1 MTMEIKIAGLD
12 YRSASVDVRE
22 KFTFTES
29 ERRELLREIAPYVQ
43 EAVLISTCNRTK
55 LAVVSEEE
63 PSELLHRACGCG
75 SFFSLRGEAAVARIF
90 EIAAGL
96 HSQIPLEDQIL
107 GQMKEALTASREEK
121 ACGPLLGQ
129 LFQRAI
135 TAGKEVRTKYK
146 ALPHECS
153 AAAAA
158 CTAAAEFFSQAPAA
172 KDIAGSTDGSPA
184 APLRGVSAL
193 VVGSGEMGM
202 LAAQLLR
209 YRGASVRMTQRR
221 CRKDGAQPPSG
232 VTLIPYDTRY
242 EAMRECALVIC
253 ATASPHFVL
262 TTKEFG
268 DDGVR
273 RMMIDLAVP
282 RDIEPAFMRRPSVT
296 LVDMDGLGRSA
307 LAEGF
312 LREIKKSVAA
322 HTARFHEW
330 RQIHECMPYI
340 EDVCAFAERELANE
354 LGCADAEEFS
364 RVRAASRSMMNKL
377 LFSLKERVD
386 IDMAKECYCALAKA
400 VQR

>member
-1 MTMEIKIAGLD
+1 MATEIKIAGLD
-12 YRSASVDVRE
+12 YRSAAVDIRE

-29 ERRELLREIAPYVQ
+29 ERRALLREVAPYAQ
-43 EAVLISTCNRTK
+43 EAVLISTCNRTE

-63 PSELLHRACGCG
+63 PAELLHRARGCG
-75 SFFSLRGEAAVARIF
+75 NFFSLRGEAAVTRIF

-107 GQMKEALTASREEK
+107 GQMKDALAASREEK
-121 ACGPLLGQ
+121 TCGALLGQ
-129 LFQRAI
+129 LFQRAV
-135 TAGKEVRTKYK
+135 TAGKEIRTKYK

-158 CTAAAEFFSQAPAA
+158 CTAAAEGFKS
-172 KDIAGSTDGSPA
+172 
-184 APLRGVSAL
+184 LHGVPAL

-202 LAAQLLR
+202 IAAQLLHD
-209 YRGASVRMTQRR
+209 RGAAVRMTRRR

-232 VTLIPYDTRY
+232 VELIPYERRY
-242 EAMRECALVIC
+242 EALRECRLVIC

-262 TTKEFG
+262 TAEEFP
-268 DDGVR
+268 DDGVA

-282 RDIEPAFMRRPSVT
+282 RDIEPAFMKRPSVT
-296 LVDMDGLGRSA
+296 LVDMDGLGRGVLPA
-307 LAEGF
+307 DF
-312 LREIKKSVAA
+312 LREIKKSVAE
-322 HTARFHEW
+322 HTRRFHEW

-340 EDVCAFAERELANE
+340 EDVCSFAERELASE
-354 LGCADAEEFS
+354 LGCESDEEYS
-364 RVRAASRSMMNKL
+364 RVKAASRSMMNKL

-400 VQR
+400 AQR